1 MDDGGTDM
9 NVAAQVFEKISD
21 SPFDKRPSVG
31 DLKLRIA
38 SVSSQIK
45 ARAHATEKSGR
56 VPAENILALRAIGY
70 FDVVKPLA
78 FGGYEYDFDV
88 LVDLNIDLAK
98 ACASTAW
105 VGGLLA
111 AHQWL
116 IAGFPEQAQRD
127 VWELD
132 PGALACG
139 SYAPATKA
147 VASQGGY
154 ILTGRWSFA
163 SGCDNAQW
171 SLCAALLPSR
181 SEADRFIPAFLL
193 VPASDY
199 LIDDNWNVVGLA
211 GTGSKTLQ
219 LKDAFVPEHR
229 VLTFLETT
237 SGKTPGALLYSDNP
251 GFSVPMLS
259 NIPSCLAS
267 VAVGTA
273 AGALEDYLEATC
285 KRVTRGAVAGSNNR
299 MAEFPTIQLRVAEAA
314 ASTDAARE
322 ILLRDLRDRAN
333 AVRAKTPVS
342 IEDRIVSRRGQAF
355 AVALAIRAS
364 EALNASTGGQGLDL
378 SNPVQR
384 AWRDANAVGRH
395 ISMNWDAVGTMY
407 GQMALGLVP
416 QGQY

>member
-1 MDDGGTDM
+1 M
-9 NVAAQVFEKISD
+9 NVTAQAFERVSVQ
-21 SPFDKRPSVG
+21 SFPTRPGVG
-31 DLKLRIA
+31 DLKLRVA
-38 SVSSQIK
+38 GVTAQLK
-45 ARAHATEKSGR
+45 ARAHTTEKSGR
-56 VPAENILALRAIGY
+56 VPAENIRALREIGY
-70 FDVVKPLA
+70 FDIVKPRA

-116 IAGFPEQAQRD
+116 IASFPERAQHD
-127 VWELD
+127 VWD
-132 PGALACG
+132 SNADALACG

-147 VASQGGY
+147 VASKGGY
-154 ILTGRWSFA
+154 SLSGRWSFA

-181 SEADRFIPAFLL
+181 TEADRFTPAFLL

-199 LIDDNWNVVGLA
+199 LIDDTWNVVGLA

-219 LKDAFVPEHR
+219 LKDAYVPDHR
-229 VLTFLETT
+229 VLTFSETT
-237 SGKTPGALLYSDNP
+237 SGKTPGALLHAENP
-251 GFSVPMLS
+251 SFSIPMLC

-273 AGALEDYLEATC
+273 AGALEDYLEATSR
-285 KRVTRGAVAGSNNR
+285 RVTRGAVAGSNNR

-314 ASTDAARE
+314 AATDAARE
-322 ILLRDLRDRAN
+322 ILLRDLRDRAI
-333 AVRAKTPVS
+333 AVRANEPVS

-355 AVALAIRAS
+355 AVSLAIRAS

-378 SNPVQR
+378 ANPVQR

-407 GQMALGLVP
+407 GQLALGLTP

>member
-1 MDDGGTDM
+1 M
-9 NVAAQVFEKISD
+9 NIAAQAIEMSCAQPFGKAPSIAELRSRLAAIS
-21 SPFDKRPSVG
+21 P
-31 DLKLRIA
+31 
-38 SVSSQIK
+38 QIK

-56 VPAENILALRAIGY
+56 VPAENIFALRGIG
-70 FDVVKPLA
+70 FFEIVKPRA

-88 LVDLNIDLAK
+88 LVDLNIELAK
-98 ACASTAW
+98 MCASTAW

-116 IAGFPEQAQRD
+116 IASFPEQAQHD
-127 VWELD
+127 VWD
-132 PGALACG
+132 ANPDAVACG
-139 SYAPATKA
+139 SYAPATRA
-147 VASQGGY
+147 VASEGGY
-154 ILTGRWSFA
+154 VLTGRWSFA

-181 SEADRFIPAFLL
+181 TEADKFTPAFLL
-193 VPASDY
+193 VLASDY
-199 LIDDNWNVVGLA
+199 AIEDNWNVVGLA

-219 LKDAFVPEHR
+219 LKDVFVPEHR
-229 VLTFLETT
+229 VLSFLETT
-237 SGKTPGALLYSDNP
+237 SGKTPGALLHPENP
-251 GFSVPMLS
+251 TFSIPMLC

-273 AGALEDYLEATC
+273 AGALEDYLEATS

-322 ILLRDLRDRAN
+322 ILLRDLRQRAT
-333 AVRAKTPVS
+333 AVRANKPVTL
-342 IEDRIVSRRGQAF
+342 EERIVSRRGQAF
-355 AVALAIRAS
+355 AVSLAIRAS

-378 SNPVQR
+378 ANPVQR

-407 GQMALGLVP
+407 GQLALGLAP

>member
-1 MDDGGTDM
+1 M
-9 NVAAQVFEKISD
+9 NIAAHAIDRSSAQPFEA
-21 SPFDKRPSVG
+21 RPSVAE
-31 DLKLRIA
+31 LRSRLA
-38 SVSSQIK
+38 SISPPIK
-45 ARAHATEKSGR
+45 ARAHTTEKSGR
-56 VPAENILALRAIGY
+56 VPAENILALRGMGY
-70 FDVVKPLA
+70 FEIVKPRA

-88 LVDLNIDLAK
+88 LVDLNIELAK
-98 ACASTAW
+98 MCASTAW

-116 IAGFPEQAQRD
+116 IASFPEQAQRD
-127 VWELD
+127 VWVAN
-132 PGALACG
+132 P
-139 SYAPATKA
+139 APASKA
-147 VASQGGY
+147 VAAEGGY
-154 ILTGRWSFA
+154 LLSGRWSFA

-181 SEADRFIPAFLL
+181 TEADKFAPAFLL

-199 LIDDNWNVVGLA
+199 LIEDNWNVVGLA

-219 LKDAFVPEHR
+219 LKDVFVPAHR
-229 VLTFLETT
+229 VLGFLETT
-237 SGKTPGALLYSDNP
+237 SGKTPGASLYPENAA
-251 GFSVPMLS
+251 FSIPMLC

-273 AGALEDYLEATC
+273 AGALEDYLEATS

-322 ILLRDLRDRAN
+322 ILLRDLRDRAV
-333 AVRAKTPVS
+333 AVRANRPVS

-355 AVALAIRAS
+355 SVALAIRAS

-407 GQMALGLVP
+407 GQMALGLTP

>member
-1 MDDGGTDM
+1 MNM
-9 NVAAQVFEKISD
+9 NVAAHAFEKISD
-21 SPFDKRPSVG
+21 QPLRNRPSLG
-31 DLKLRIA
+31 DLKLRVA
-38 SVSSQIK
+38 SISSQIK
-45 ARAHATEKSGR
+45 ARAHTTEKSGR
-56 VPAENILALRAIGY
+56 VPAENILGLREIGY
-70 FDVVKPLA
+70 FDIVKPRA

-88 LVDLNIDLAK
+88 LVDLNIELAK

-116 IAGFPEQAQRD
+116 IAGFSEQAQRD
-127 VWELD
+127 VWD
-132 PGALACG
+132 ANPDALACG
-139 SYAPATKA
+139 SYAPATRA
-147 VASQGGY
+147 VASNGGY
-154 ILTGRWSFA
+154 TMTGRWSFA

-181 SEADRFIPAFLL
+181 TEADRFAPAFLL

-199 LIDDNWNVVGLA
+199 RIDDTWNVVGLS

-219 LKDAFVPEHR
+219 LKDVFVPEHR

-237 SGKTPGALLYSDNP
+237 SGGTPGALLRPENP
-251 GFSVPMLS
+251 GFSIPMLC

-273 AGALEDYLEATC
+273 AGALEDYLEVTS

-314 ASTDAARE
+314 ASADAARE
-322 ILLRDLRDRAN
+322 ILLRDLRDRAI
-333 AVRAKTPVS
+333 AVRANRPVS

-364 EALNASTGGQGLDL
+364 EALNASTGGHGLDL
-378 SNPVQR
+378 ANPVQR

-407 GQMALGLVP
+407 GQLALGLTP

>member
-1 MDDGGTDM
+1 M
-9 NVAAQVFEKISD
+9 NIAAPAIGRSSAQPFEERPNLAALKSRLAGIS
-21 SPFDKRPSVG
+21 P
-31 DLKLRIA
+31 
-38 SVSSQIK
+38 QIK
-45 ARAHATEKSGR
+45 ARAYTTEKSGR
-56 VPAENILALRAIGY
+56 VPTENMLCLREIGY
-70 FDVVKPLA
+70 FDIVKPRA

-88 LVDLNIDLAK
+88 LVELNIELAK

-116 IAGFPEQAQRD
+116 IASFGEQAQRD
-127 VWELD
+127 VWD
-132 PGALACG
+132 KDGDALACG

-147 VASQGGY
+147 VAAEGGY
-154 ILTGRWSFA
+154 RLTGRWSFA

-181 SEADRFIPAFLL
+181 AEADKFTPAFLL

-199 LIDDNWNVVGLA
+199 LIDDNWNVAGLA

-219 LKDAFVPEHR
+219 LKDVFVPEHR

-237 SGKTPGALLYSDNP
+237 SGKTPGASLYRENP
-251 GFSVPMLS
+251 TFSIPMLC

-267 VAVGTA
+267 VAVGSA
-273 AGALEDYLEATC
+273 AGALEDYLEATS

-314 ASTDAARE
+314 AATDAARE
-322 ILLRDLRDRAN
+322 ILLRDLHHRAV
-333 AVRAKTPVS
+333 AVRLHKPVT
-342 IEDRIVSRRGQAF
+342 IEERIVSRRGQAF
-355 AVALAIRAS
+355 AVSLAIRAS

-378 SNPVQR
+378 ANPVQR

-407 GQMALGLVP
+407 GQLALGLAP